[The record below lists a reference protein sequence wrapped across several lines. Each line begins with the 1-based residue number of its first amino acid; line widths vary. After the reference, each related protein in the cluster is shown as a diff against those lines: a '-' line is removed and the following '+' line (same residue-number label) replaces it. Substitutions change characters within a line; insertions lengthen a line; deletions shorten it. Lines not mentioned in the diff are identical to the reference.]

1 VDLDA
6 YVLERAGEWDRMEQL
21 ARRRRLSAAEA
32 DELVT
37 LYQRAAT
44 HLSVL
49 RRRAPDPVLLA
60 DLSRQLMAGRAA
72 INRGQGFR
80 WRSIPRFLMRT
91 FPAQLYQT
99 RHWWLTLGV
108 LLVTA
113 SAALIW
119 YFYAYPQATAHFLD
133 QDQIDDLVAG
143 DFVNYYSEYLPQN
156 FAGQVW
162 TNNAMLTAQCIAAGV
177 LILPVFYLLGVNVL
191 NLALTGGALYG
202 AGAGDTFLTY
212 LAPHGLLELTCVFIG
227 AAVGLRIG
235 WAWIAPGPARTR
247 RQALVD
253 RARSGMLIAVGLV
266 PVLAIAGVLE
276 AYLTPSTLP
285 PAFRV
290 GLGALVWLAFL
301 AYALLLGREAQS
313 RSAPSEGAAYELPQV

>member
-49 RRRAPDPVLLA
+49 RRRAPDPVVLA

-72 INRGQGFR
+72 INRGQGFA
-80 WRSIPRFLMRT
+80 WRAVPRFFRET

-99 RHWWLTLGV
+99 RYWWLTLGV
-108 LLVTA
+108 LLVTG

-119 YFYAYPQATAHFLD
+119 YFYSHPQVTTYFISPRQVD
-133 QDQIDDLVAG
+133 ELVAG
-143 DFVNYYSEYLPQN
+143 DFVGYYSEYAPQN

-162 TNNAMLTAQCIAAGV
+162 TNNAVLTAQCIAAGV
-177 LILPVFYLLGVNVL
+177 LILPVFYLLGVNLL
-191 NLALTGGALYG
+191 NVSLTGGVLYG
-202 AGAGDTFLTY
+202 AGAGDTFLTF
-212 LAPHGLLELTCVFIG
+212 LAPHGFLELTCVFIG
-227 AAVGLRIG
+227 TAVGLRIG

-253 RARSGMLIAVGLV
+253 RVRSGMLIAVGLV
-266 PVLAIAGVLE
+266 PILAVAGVLE

-290 GLGALVWLAFL
+290 GLGAVVWLAFL
-301 AYALLLGREAQS
+301 AYALLLGRKAQS
-313 RSAPSEGAAYELPQV
+313 RSATPDDAAYELPQV